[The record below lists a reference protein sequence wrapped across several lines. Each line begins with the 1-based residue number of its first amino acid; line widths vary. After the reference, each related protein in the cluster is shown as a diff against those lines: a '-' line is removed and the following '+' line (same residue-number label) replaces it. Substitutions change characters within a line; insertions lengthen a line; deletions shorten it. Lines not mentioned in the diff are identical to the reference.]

1 MKQTIYIV
9 VAVDDDKE
17 ARAVAI
23 YKNPYNAFIGFEG
36 LQNERSDKLSIID
49 IEMEINE
56 RKEER

>member
-23 YKNPYNAFIGFEG
+23 YNNPYNAFIGFEG